1 MIKRIILTVLLF
13 CTFIVYAQQKPIEE
27 ISAAPNPFK
36 ISTKIT
42 FKSNSN
48 TNVIFTVK
56 NVLGKTVFTKKVSAT
71 KGKNSIIFSKAN
83 LSKGIYIYTL
93 QNKKQITSKRI
104 VIQ

>member
-56 NVLGKTVFTKKVSAT
+56 NVLGKTVYTEKINTV
-71 KGKNSIIFSKAN
+71 KGKNSVPFFKGN

-93 QNKKQITSKRI
+93 QNKKQITSKRF

>member
-1 MIKRIILTVLLF
+1 MIKRIILTFLLF

-71 KGKNSIIFSKAN
+71 KGKNSITFSKVN
-83 LSKGIYIYTL
+83 LSKGIYIY
-93 QNKKQITSKRI
+93 IYTSKQKTDYI
-104 VIQ
+104 